1 MLSDLHHTS
10 KQIARCSSED
20 IQSFTGLR
28 EKKCRGQTSLIAP
41 SLLTHSDLISL
52 EGRWESRGV
61 EFNSQIE
68 PTQIRKAAFRT
79 AAGRKSGHVDSFM
92 DKGHYANLFEKKKL
106 KTKSISLCFTPPTFQ
121 LFHADGLPLH
131 GLANKQ

>member
-1 MLSDLHHTS
+1 MLG
-10 KQIARCSSED
+10 KQ
-20 IQSFTGLR
+20 
-28 EKKCRGQTSLIAP
+28 
-41 SLLTHSDLISL
+41 
-52 EGRWESRGV
+52 GV

-79 AAGRKSGHVDSFM
+79 ARVRKSGHVDSFM
-92 DKGHYANLFEKKKL
+92 DKRHYANVFL
-106 KTKSISLCFTPPTFQ
+106 KNFKIHFIVFFTPPTFQ